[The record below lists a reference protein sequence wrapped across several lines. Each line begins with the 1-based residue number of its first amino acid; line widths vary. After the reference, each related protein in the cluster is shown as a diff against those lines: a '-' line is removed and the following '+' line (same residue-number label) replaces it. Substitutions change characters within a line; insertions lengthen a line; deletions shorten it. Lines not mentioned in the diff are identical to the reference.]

1 MDPDKGMNGDV
12 RYTLVGVHR
21 NLFSINSVTG
31 DLELSK
37 MVDREVKSSYMFQV
51 KVHDLGDENE
61 KR

>member
-1 MDPDKGMNGDV
+1 MNGEV
-12 RYTLVGVHR
+12 RYTLEGVHE
-21 NLFSINSVTG
+21 NLFSINTVTG

-51 KVHDLGDENE
+51 KVHDLGNKNN

>member
-1 MDPDKGMNGDV
+1 MNGDV

-21 NLFSINSVTG
+21 NLFSINTVTG

-51 KVHDLGDENE
+51 KVHDLADENE

>member
-1 MDPDKGMNGDV
+1 MNGEV
-12 RYTLVGVHR
+12 RYTLEGVHG
-21 NLFSINSVTG
+21 NLFSINTVTG

-51 KVHDLGDENE
+51 KVHDLGDKNN